1 MTVIVVPISTLF
13 YTFAQT
19 LFVVSTAFDN
29 IFKLLFL
36 IVVACKSKEATE
48 PPKRLFVWSAWTLH
62 SWLPPTALSSLP
74 AAIYPLLS
82 LALFITSKKRK
93 QRHAAAL
100 LLLIVVLFDVESRS
114 CHYGT
119 VICIVKTFIFW
130 FCDLSEEASKEAAK
144 VDERD
149 HIEPTAVEMS
159 CLLWSHPLL
168 APVYFAAASKRLYRA
183 FQTKKKL

>member
-48 PPKRLFVWSAWTLH
+48 PPKRLFVWTLWTLH
-62 SWLPPTALSSLP
+62 SWLPTTTASSLP
-74 AAIYPLLS
+74 AVLYPILS
-82 LALFITSKKRK
+82 LLLFLAALKHKKRFVVG
-93 QRHAAAL
+93 L
-100 LLLIVVLFDVESRS
+100 LLTILMLFDVESRA
-114 CHYGT
+114 CHFST
-119 VICIVKTFIFW
+119 VLCIVKTFIFW
-130 FCDLSEEASKEAAK
+130 FDEIAGEASKQAAK
-144 VDERD
+144 IDPQAHVES
-149 HIEPTAVEMS
+149 TAVEMS

-168 APVYFAAASKRLYRA
+168 APVYFAAASKRLYSA